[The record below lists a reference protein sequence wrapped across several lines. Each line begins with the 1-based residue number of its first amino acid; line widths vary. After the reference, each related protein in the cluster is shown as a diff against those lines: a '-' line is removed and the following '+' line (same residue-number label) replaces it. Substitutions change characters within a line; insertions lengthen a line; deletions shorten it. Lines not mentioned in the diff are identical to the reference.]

1 MKSENL
7 ILKQFTSNDEIS
19 NFIINKLI
27 NITKRKSN
35 YVLISGGK
43 TFDQLYKAI
52 IIQKIDLSK
61 ITFIICD
68 ERIVSPNSK
77 QSNYNSFYKKFLN
90 KMLKKNR
97 PSIIL
102 LPKNYHLIK
111 KELLCEKFIKEI
123 PSPSKISLSILG
135 IGSDGHIASIFDK
148 NVSILYQNK
157 YLQVSKKKNEVFNR
171 ISLNFDYLSKIKRK
185 YLVIH
190 DIKKKKV
197 FNEIKDM
204 NSKNANL
211 IVHNLII
218 SSKEKVTLLYDKQ
231 II

>member
-1 MKSENL
+1 
-7 ILKQFTSNDEIS
+7 
-19 NFIINKLI
+19 
-27 NITKRKSN
+27 
-35 YVLISGGK
+35 
-43 TFDQLYKAI
+43 
-52 IIQKIDLSK
+52 
-61 ITFIICD
+61 
-68 ERIVSPNSK
+68 
-77 QSNYNSFYKKFLN
+77 
-90 KMLKKNR
+90 MLKKNR